1 MVFEEVKKK
10 MKPKDGIE
18 PPISTFQLGFG
29 SELNQDNQPIILCLL
44 FTCWWDRSGKV
55 LSEWSVQISL
65 PCWKETVT
73 NSEPREIMIT
83 VSICRCRRYRPLGR
97 MSWLDA

>member
-44 FTCWWDRSGKV
+44 FTR
-55 LSEWSVQISL
+55 
-65 PCWKETVT
+65 
-73 NSEPREIMIT
+73 
-83 VSICRCRRYRPLGR
+83 
-97 MSWLDA
+97 

>member
-10 MKPKDGIE
+10 TTI
-18 PPISTFQLGFG
+18 
-29 SELNQDNQPIILCLL
+29 
-44 FTCWWDRSGKV
+44 
-55 LSEWSVQISL
+55 
-65 PCWKETVT
+65 

-97 MSWLDA
+97 MSWLDAEFVTVSPYISIIAPI